1 MTSAHV
7 EPVSEPPA
15 VLDRDPD
22 SDSSA
27 SEKVIRRLPLSTILS
42 FCSPTVGVGFMFFLV
57 GLYMT
62 PFATDVLL
70 ISPGAIG
77 AIFFVSRLWDA
88 ASDPIAGFLSDR
100 TRSRLGRRRP
110 WIAAAIIP
118 ICGVYVMMWSPP
130 EALQGGSLVGWM
142 AVGVIG
148 FYTAMTIFIVPHTAL
163 GAELTDSYH
172 DRTRIFGYRHVI
184 WSLGSIIAVGG
195 MQVLI
200 DAKDARA
207 TAQEMSLIVS
217 GITAGLLLVTV
228 INIRERPEFQG
239 RGGENPLHS
248 FRDVL
253 RNRHARLL
261 LVIFLIENLGGATI
275 AVLTF
280 YVAKYIIMRPD
291 LTAYFVMAYM
301 VASICFVGMW
311 LPLSRRFG
319 KKRLWMTSMLL
330 TAVSFG
336 GMFFLSEGSIY
347 LIGILAALGGTAAG
361 CGAMV
366 GPSIQADVIDYDEYM
381 TGERKEGA
389 YFAAWNFVYKSATGI
404 TIMSTLW
411 VLDIVGFMP
420 NVEQTENVRLAIRSL
435 YSIAPLCCYLL
446 GTILLSRF
454 SLDENEHSRI
464 RRELDDRTAQ
474 SAD

>member
-217 GITAGLLLVTV
+217 GITAGLLLITV
-228 INIRERPEFQG
+228 ISIRERPEFQG
-239 RGGENPLHS
+239 RGENPLHS

-446 GTILLSRF
+446 GTILLNRF
-454 SLDENEHSRI
+454 SLDEKEHARI